1 MIGSLGGSAREEGL
15 VCREERGPR
24 NATNVDIARHEARCT
39 SDVTRYN
46 HMNNKASGGM
56 EFYFPVKDRAFH

>member
-1 MIGSLGGSAREEGL
+1 M
-15 VCREERGPR
+15 CREERGPR
-24 NATNVDIARHEARCT
+24 NATNVDIARHEVRCT
-39 SDVTRYN
+39 SDVTGCN